1 MKRALYNII
10 KLAIVAVLALPV
22 GSCQKPYEMDLP
34 LAVSRAKFTVKR
46 EAGQIFFI
54 VYSQDKWT
62 AEFET
67 PVTWAQLSRTS
78 GGNQTQVNVSYDE
91 NSDLSRGVNIIIRSG
106 NLTKKVYL
114 SQNAGISGDI
124 SYSLEHQALTLLK
137 EPFSV
142 ELAAVSNVPA
152 ANMDIAVGSVNYVN
166 EGDEWIQNINITAE
180 KVTFDVSENST
191 GQIRQAIVTITFP
204 VAEWDTPITTMV
216 VVTQNAT
223 PASFGA
229 IPSNVAADPNGITP
243 LAVELQPNFT
253 PALYGF
259 RVEYSVAYA
268 GDVQNWLRNLVV
280 DTDSYKFVAEP
291 KPNPYPERTA
301 TATFK
306 LLDASGKELDLRNV
320 VITQAKSDMGITD
333 GGNDTGEEPKDPE
346 EDF

>member
-78 GGNQTQVNVSYDE
+78 GGNHTQVNVSYDE

-204 VAEWDTPITTMV
+204 VAEWDTPITAMV

-223 PASFGA
+223 PASFGS

-259 RVEYSVAYA
+259 HVEYSVAYA

-280 DTDSYKFVAEP
+280 DADSYKFVAEP

-306 LLDASGKELDLRNV
+306 LLDASGKELDVRNV